1 MTRGDTNTDHSVAKA
16 ALGGTA
22 IASGLGVIREQFQRG
37 NLTGRE
43 TLYHGTS
50 PERAKSI
57 LEHGLLP
64 NNSIG
69 PRNITGKVRNK
80 IGVRPRGDNFLR
92 NTRGLVYA
100 AKHPGLAGMYPD
112 YIKAIDGKRPE
123 MMASAVSSPRVHEA
137 RANRS
142 LKESL
147 RHAIGLNPSG
157 EDIVKINAPTWMKDK
172 FHQVRDP
179 EILGLGKTWQ
189 WKNPDTKKNS
199 WSGKISRNI
208 LLKLHRDKNFV
219 NKGNIGTEYIPG
231 SKNYQGNSVGE
242 ILSYIKNNPGRFAKG
257 VGVATLGT
265 GAVAA
270 GVQAIRKRNEEWY

>member
-1 MTRGDTNTDHSVAKA
+1 MARGDTNTDHSVAKA

-50 PERAKSI
+50 PERAKNI

-64 NNSIG
+64 NKGTG
-69 PRNITGKVRNK
+69 PVDIAGMARNQL
-80 IGVRPRGDNFLR
+80 GVRPRGDNFLK
-92 NTRGLVYA
+92 NTQGLVYT

-112 YIKAIDGKRPE
+112 YIKAIDGKSPE
-123 MMASAVSSPRVHEA
+123 MAASAAASPRVHAA
-137 RANRS
+137 RSNRS
-142 LKESL
+142 LKESF
-147 RHAIGLNPSG
+147 RHSIGLNPSG

-172 FHQVRDP
+172 FHPVRDP
-179 EILGLGKTWQ
+179 EMLGLGKVWQ
-189 WKNPDTKKNS
+189 SQNPDVKKNS
-199 WSGKISRNI
+199 LSGKISRNI
-208 LLKLHRDKNFV
+208 LLKLHRDKTFV
-219 NKGNIGTEYIPG
+219 NKGSIGTEYMPG
-231 SKNYQGNSVGE
+231 SKNYKGNSVGE
-242 ILSYIKNNPGRFAKG
+242 ILSYIKNNPGRFTKG

-265 GAVAA
+265 GAIAA